1 MSEPYD
7 INRLKDLSDGDL
19 ALQAENVADNLED
32 HPAFKD
38 QTIPPCIPGPAQIRQ
53 DASQVKQAS
62 TAARLDP
69 SKEPE
74 RQAARDKMIQSIRFS
89 CQYVVMYA
97 THENDPS
104 HLDTVGVER
113 AHRAVRNTSVK
124 HPDKFSKVKVSHGD
138 KSGAIKM
145 YVNKWEGKGSVE
157 VQICYGDPSSEDS
170 WQLLKIGHYC
180 HITHEGLE
188 PARRAYFRARLLNEA
203 GIGPWSDVVE
213 LIII

>member
-1 MSEPYD
+1 MPELFD
-7 INRLKDLSDGDL
+7 IPSLKDLSDGDL
-19 ALQAENVADNLED
+19 ALHGENIAENLEE
-32 HPAFKD
+32 HPAFKF
-38 QTIPPCIPGPAQIRQ
+38 QTLPPCIPGPSQIRQ
-53 DASQVKQAS
+53 DATLVKQTS

-104 HLDTVGVER
+104 HLDTVGVPR
-113 AHRAVRNTSVK
+113 AHRAVRNTTAK
-124 HPDKFSKVKVSHGD
+124 LPEKFSKVKVSHGD
-138 KSGAIKM
+138 KSGAIKI

-157 VQICYGDPSSEDS
+157 VQICYGDPGSEGS
-170 WQLLKIGHYC
+170 WQLLKIAHYC
-180 HITHEGLE
+180 HIAHEGLE

-203 GIGPWSDVVE
+203 GVGPWSDAVE